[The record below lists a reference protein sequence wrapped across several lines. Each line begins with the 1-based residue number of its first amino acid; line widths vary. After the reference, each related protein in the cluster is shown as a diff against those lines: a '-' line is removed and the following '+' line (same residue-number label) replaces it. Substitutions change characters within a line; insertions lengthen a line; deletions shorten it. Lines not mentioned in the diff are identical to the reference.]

1 MFGCLCPAAQ
11 PVAERRRS
19 CALAG
24 IRAPDYECSM
34 PERADFRTDL
44 ISVLAIASG
53 VAVVLP
59 SLVFM
64 LISILAVLG
73 IGS

>member
-1 MFGCLCPAAQ
+1 MAQ
-11 PVAERRRS
+11 LWRTPH
-19 CALAG
+19 ALAG
-24 IRAPDYECSM
+24 IRASDYECGM

-59 SLVFM
+59 SLIFM